1 MHPKQPTTDAVLD
14 RSFALTLAVQSI
26 ARDAGC
32 DIDVDDVHAALGL
45 PLFTCAVPAQNDLAC
60 WPMYARDAF
69 LIPASRLFGI
79 TVRDVHPPEA
89 AVGLSHAAEFVQHF
103 DASYRPLIIRALENN
118 QPVLAWQG
126 WPGDQALMWGI
137 IKDTCSEGVG
147 LAGVT
152 PAIPYMPA
160 ETRTTTLITPPV
172 QVYIVE
178 TVTPREPGT
187 DELLDLAF
195 DHARRALRGEP
206 SSRFG
211 VLTGAA
217 AFRFWVDRINA
228 HRGLAPV
235 NPAFTRGHCRL
246 ATSIVAA
253 HQSAIRF
260 LERHLGRDG
269 DKHDA
274 VIRPLVAVCKQVV
287 SGLADSTNLAAVG
300 ALMATPEGRAKLAG
314 HVAGAQR
321 AADALLPMLETG
333 RKANSDR

>member
-1 MHPKQPTTDAVLD
+1 
-14 RSFALTLAVQSI
+14 
-26 ARDAGC
+26 
-32 DIDVDDVHAALGL
+32 
-45 PLFTCAVPAQNDLAC
+45 
-60 WPMYARDAF
+60 MYGRDAF
-69 LIPASRLFGI
+69 LVSASRLFGI

-137 IKDTCSEGVG
+137 IKDACSDGIG
-147 LAGVT
+147 LAGTTPVT
-152 PAIPYMPA
+152 SHVPA
-160 ETRTTTLITPPV
+160 ETKTTTLITPPV

-178 TVTPREPGT
+178 TVTPRRPNT

-195 DHARRALRGEP
+195 DHARRVLRGEP

-211 VLTGAA
+211 MLTGAA

-235 NPAFTRGHCRL
+235 NPAFARGHYGL

-253 HQSAIRF
+253 HRSAIRF
-260 LERHLGRDG
+260 LERYLGSDEG
-269 DKHDA
+269 KHDS
-274 VIRPLVAVCKQVV
+274 VIRPLVAVCRQVV
-287 SGLADSTNLAAVG
+287 SGLTGSTDFAAVRT
-300 ALMATPEGRAKLAG
+300 LMATPEGRDKLAG
-314 HVAGAQR
+314 QLTGAQR
-321 AADALLPMLETG
+321 AADALLPILETH
-333 RKANSDR
+333 RTTADSDR